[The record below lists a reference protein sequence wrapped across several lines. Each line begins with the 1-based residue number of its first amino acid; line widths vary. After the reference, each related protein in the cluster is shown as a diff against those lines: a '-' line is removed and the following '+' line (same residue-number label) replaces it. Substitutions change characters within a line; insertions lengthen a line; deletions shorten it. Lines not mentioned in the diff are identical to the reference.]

1 MSEDSFIVTKKF
13 GKVQIK
19 FNQYIK
25 RSYLT
30 CEGIQPILVFPSIY
44 AHQYSFREI
53 ALKGEKI
60 VNNSRVQSDVFY
72 YFRQYNQEVSQKN
85 KVMIFGKIY
94 DFLPSSALQ
103 KNVFGFD
110 GESTYFF
117 SSKYRTLQTAKKE
130 FYTKLLKDFLF
141 KFLNSAK
148 EKLTT
153 IADNYSFKLVKGY
166 YGKCKRSVNDKTE
179 IILNPIL
186 ICFKEEFTIETIL
199 HEHVHLT
206 HQNHGKLFKAALNK
220 LSVLF
225 LGEAQKSAV
234 VFPSLVFSERL

>member
-1 MSEDSFIVTKKF
+1 MSEESFIITKKF
-13 GKVQIK
+13 GKVRIK
-19 FNQYIK
+19 FNQNIK

-30 CEGIQPILVFPSIY
+30 CEGIQPVLVFPSPY
-44 AHQYSFREI
+44 LHQYSFSEI
-53 ALKGEKI
+53 ALKGKKI
-60 VNNSRVQSDVFY
+60 VNNSRVQSEVFY
-72 YFRQYNQEVSQKN
+72 YFRLYNQEVSQKN
-85 KVMIFGKIY
+85 KVMVFGKIY
-94 DFLPSSALQ
+94 DFLPSAALQ
-103 KNVFGFD
+103 KNLFGFD

-141 KFLNSAK
+141 KFLNRAK
-148 EKLTT
+148 NKL
-153 IADNYSFKLVKGY
+153 AAVANDYSFKLVKGY
-166 YGKCKRSVNDKTE
+166 YGKCKRTVNDKTE

-186 ICFKEEFTIETIL
+186 ICFKEEFAIETIL

-206 HQNHGKLFKAALNK
+206 HPNHGKRFKAALNK
-220 LSVLF
+220 LSILF

>member
-13 GKVQIK
+13 GRVLIR
-19 FNQYIK
+19 FNQNIK

-30 CEGIQPILVFPSIY
+30 CEGIQPVLVLPSDY
-44 AHQYSFREI
+44 ARQYSFREI
-53 ALKGEKI
+53 ALNGEKI
-60 VNNSRVQSDVFY
+60 VNKSRVQSDVFY

-85 KVMIFGKIY
+85 KVMVFGKIY
-94 DFLPSSALQ
+94 DFLPIATLQ

-110 GESTYFF
+110 GESSYFF
-117 SSKYRTLQTAKKE
+117 SSKYNTLQSAKKE

-141 KFLNSAK
+141 KFLSSAK
-148 EKLTT
+148 DKLTT
-153 IADNYSFKLVKGY
+153 VADAYSFKLVKGY
-166 YGKCKRSVNDKTE
+166 YGKCKRTVNDKTE

-186 ICFKEEFTIETIL
+186 ICFKEEFAIETIL

-206 HQNHGKLFKAALNK
+206 HPNHGTRFKAALNK
-220 LSVLF
+220 LSILF
-225 LGEAQKSAV
+225 LSEAQKSAI

>member
-1 MSEDSFIVTKKF
+1 MSENSFIVTNKF
-13 GKVQIK
+13 GKVLVK
-19 FNQYIK
+19 FNQNIK

-30 CEGIQPILVFPSIY
+30 CEGIQPVLVFPSPY
-44 AHQYSFREI
+44 LHQYSFREI

-60 VNNSRVQSDVFY
+60 VNNSRVQSEVFY

-85 KVMIFGKIY
+85 KVMVFGKVY
-94 DFLPSSALQ
+94 DFLPSAALQ

-141 KFLNSAK
+141 KFIICAK
-148 EKLTT
+148 DKLTT
-153 IADNYSFKLVKGY
+153 VANDYSFKLVKGY
-166 YGKCKRSVNDKTE
+166 YGKCKRTVNDKTE

-186 ICFKEEFTIETIL
+186 ICFKEEFAIETIL

-206 HQNHGKLFKAALNK
+206 HPNHGKRFKAALNK
-220 LSVLF
+220 LSILF

>member
-1 MSEDSFIVTKKF
+1 MSADSFIVTKKF
-13 GKVQIK
+13 GKVLIR
-19 FNQYIK
+19 FNQNIK

-30 CEGIQPILVFPSIY
+30 CEGIQPVLLFPSFY
-44 AHQYSFREI
+44 EHKYSFREI
-53 ALKGEKI
+53 ALNGEKI

-72 YFRQYNQEVSQKN
+72 YFRQYNQEVCQKN
-85 KVMIFGKIY
+85 KVMVFGKIY
-94 DFLPSSALQ
+94 DFLPSASLQ

-117 SSKYRTLQTAKKE
+117 SSKYKTLQTAKKE
-130 FYTKLLKDFLF
+130 FYTKVLKDFLF
-141 KFLNSAK
+141 KFLNRSK

-153 IADNYSFKLVKGY
+153 VADAYSFKLVKGY
-166 YGKCKRSVNDKTE
+166 YGKCKRTVNDKTE

-186 ICFKEEFTIETIL
+186 ICFKEEFAIETIL

-206 HQNHGKLFKAALNK
+206 HPNHGKCFKAALNK
-220 LSVLF
+220 LSILF

>member
-1 MSEDSFIVTKKF
+1 MSEDSFIVTNKF
-13 GKVQIK
+13 GKVLVK
-19 FNQYIK
+19 FNQNIK

-30 CEGIQPILVFPSIY
+30 CVGIQPVLVFPSHY
-44 AHQYSFREI
+44 LLQYSFREI

-60 VNNSRVQSDVFY
+60 VNNSRVQSEVFY

-85 KVMIFGKIY
+85 KVMVFGKIY
-94 DFLPSSALQ
+94 DFLPNAALQ
-103 KNVFGFD
+103 KNVFCFD

-141 KFLNSAK
+141 KFLNYAK
-148 EKLTT
+148 DKLT
-153 IADNYSFKLVKGY
+153 AVANDYSFKLVKGY
-166 YGKCKRSVNDKTE
+166 YGKCKRTVDNKTE

-186 ICFKEEFTIETIL
+186 ICFKEEFAIETIL

-206 HQNHGKLFKAALNK
+206 HPNHGKRFKVALNK
-220 LSVLF
+220 LSILF
-225 LGEAQKSAV
+225 LGDAQKSAV

>member
-1 MSEDSFIVTKKF
+1 MSEDSFIITKKF
-13 GKVQIK
+13 GKVLIR
-19 FNQYIK
+19 FNQNIK

-30 CEGIQPILVFPSIY
+30 CEGIQPVLVFPSPY
-44 AHQYSFREI
+44 LYQYNFREI

-60 VNNSRVQSDVFY
+60 VNNTRVQSEVFY

-85 KVMIFGKIY
+85 KVMIFGKIH
-94 DFLPSSALQ
+94 DFLPSATLQ

-117 SSKYRTLQTAKKE
+117 SYKYKTLQTAKKE
-130 FYTKLLKDFLF
+130 FYTKVLKDFLF
-141 KFLNSAK
+141 KFLNHAK
-148 EKLTT
+148 EKLTAV
-153 IADNYSFKLVKGY
+153 ADAYSFKLVKGY
-166 YGKCKRSVNDKTE
+166 YGKCKRTVNDKTE

-186 ICFKEEFTIETIL
+186 ICFKEEFAIETIL

-206 HQNHGKLFKAALNK
+206 HPNHGKRFKAALNK
-220 LSVLF
+220 LSILF
-225 LGEAQKSAV
+225 LDEAQKSAV